1 MLRSTPKELD
11 PMRTSKFTE
20 EQIVGLLREAEKGG
34 QTVEALCRA
43 RGITVQTFYR
53 WRKKYGG
60 VEVSDVRHMR
70 QLEKENAQLKRLLA
84 ERELDIAALK
94 TVLRKK

>member
-1 MLRSTPKELD
+1 
-11 PMRTSKFTE
+11 MRTSKFTE
-20 EQIVGLLREAEKGG
+20 EQIVGLLREAEKGE
-34 QTVEALCRA
+34 QTVDALCRA
-43 RGITVQTFYR
+43 RGITAQTFYR

-60 VEVSDVRHMR
+60 VEISDVRHMR

>member
-1 MLRSTPKELD
+1 
-11 PMRTSKFTE
+11 MRTSKFTE

>member
-1 MLRSTPKELD
+1 
-11 PMRTSKFTE
+11 MRTSKFTE
-20 EQIVGLLREAEKGG
+20 EQIVGLLREAEKGE
-34 QTVEALCRA
+34 QTVDALCRS
-43 RGITVQTFYR
+43 RGITAQTFYR